1 LFKKEKNIKP
11 PVDEAEEIENS
22 HDKEMGFLD
31 HLEELR
37 WRIIKAFIGVIVGG
51 VIVGI
56 FISWIVNNVL
66 FAPAKATTPP
76 LNIINLK
83 PYGQFTLYLE
93 VILIGGLIIS
103 IPNIFYQ
110 FWRFIEPALKE
121 NERKNISSI
130 VFFTS
135 LCFLGGI
142 VFSYYFLIPPA
153 LGFFASFGSDS
164 IIQDNI
170 AANEYL
176 KFVLSLIIASGIVF
190 ELPMA
195 SFFLS
200 KVGILKPQF
209 MRKYRRH
216 AIIIIL
222 LVAGIVTPGP
232 DITSQI
238 LLSIPLLV
246 LYEVS
251 ILICK
256 YSQKKEITE

>member
-1 LFKKEKNIKP
+1 MFKKEKIDP
-11 PVDEAEEIENS
+11 SIDEYGETENPK
-22 HDKEMGFLD
+22 DKEMGFLD

-37 WRIIKAFIGVIVGG
+37 WRIIKAALGVVVGG
-51 VIVGI
+51 AIVGI
-56 FISWIVNNVL
+56 FINWIVTNVL

-103 IPNIFYQ
+103 VPNIFYQ
-110 FWRFIEPALKE
+110 FWRFIEPALKV
-121 NERKNISSI
+121 NERKNISAI

-135 LCFLGGI
+135 LCFLAGI

-164 IIQDNI
+164 VIQDNI

-176 KFVLSLIIASGIVF
+176 SFILSLIIASGLVF

-209 MRKYRRH
+209 MRKYRKH
-216 AIIIIL
+216 AIIVIL

-238 LLSIPLLV
+238 LLSIPLLI

-256 YSQKKEITE
+256 YSQKKVIPE

>member
-1 LFKKEKNIKP
+1 MIFRRKIKQKK
-11 PVDEAEEIENS
+11 DTEENRENN
-22 HDKEMGFLD
+22 HEKEMGFLD

-37 WRIIKAFIGVIVGG
+37 WRIIKSILGIVVGSIG
-51 VIVGI
+51 VGI
-56 FISWIVNNVL
+56 FISWIMNNVL
-66 FAPAKATTPP
+66 FAPAQATTPP

-83 PYGQFTLYLE
+83 PYGQFTLYME
-93 VILIGGLIIS
+93 VILIGGFIIS

-110 FWRFIEPALKE
+110 FWRFIEPALKPG
-121 NERKNISSI
+121 ERKHIFSI
-130 VFFTS
+130 VFFLS
-135 LCFLGGI
+135 LCFMSGI
-142 VFSYYFLIPPA
+142 VFSYYLMLPAA
-153 LGFFASFGSDS
+153 LGFFANFGSDS
-164 IIQDNI
+164 VIKDNI

-176 KFVLSLIIASGIVF
+176 KFILSLLIASGLVF

-200 KVGILKPQF
+200 KVGILKPSF

-238 LLSIPLLV
+238 LLSIPLLI

-256 YSQKKEITE
+256 YSQKKELTE

>member
-1 LFKKEKNIKP
+1 LFKKKKIKLQINESE
-11 PVDEAEEIENS
+11 EAESS

-37 WRIIKAFIGVIVGG
+37 WRIIKAVVGVILGSV
-51 VIVGI
+51 VVGI
-56 FISWIVNNVL
+56 FITWIMNNVL

-103 IPNIFYQ
+103 VPNIFYQ
-110 FWRFIEPALKE
+110 FWKFIEPALKE
-121 NERKNISSI
+121 NERKNISAI

-135 LCFLGGI
+135 LCFLGGV
-142 VFSYYFLIPPA
+142 VFSYYLLIPPA
-153 LGFFASFGSDS
+153 LGFFANFGSDS

-176 KFVLSLIIASGIVF
+176 SFIISLIIASGLVF

-209 MRKYRRH
+209 MRKYRKH
-216 AIIIIL
+216 AIIVIL
-222 LVAGIVTPGP
+222 LIAGIVTPGP

-238 LLSIPLLV
+238 LLGVPLLI

-256 YSQKKEITE
+256 YSQKKELTE